1 MKPYYQDLR
10 SRVLASVD
18 TGKETQAS
26 IAATYS
32 VSLSTVEKWVR
43 RKRETGQATALPPR
57 RGRGRTLRDCAA
69 FIRAAV
75 RQQPD
80 STLAELCARLAE
92 AKGVK
97 ASPGMMCRELRH
109 LDLRRKKVVA

>member
-1 MKPYYQDLR
+1 MKPYSQDLR
-10 SRVLASVD
+10 SRVLTSAK
-18 TGKETQAS
+18 TGKATHAS
-26 IAATYS
+26 IAATYRVS
-32 VSLSTVEKWVR
+32 VSTVEKWVR

-57 RGRGRTLRDCAA
+57 RGRTRTLRGCAA
-69 FIRAAV
+69 FLRAEV
-75 RQQPD
+75 KQQPD

-109 LDLRRKKVVA
+109 LELRRKKVIA